1 MKKSGDDAPMDG
13 TEVTAEQTAYLAL
26 DYAAAHYFVT
36 IGHKEWLFCVGQHAE
51 DIERQLEGKTYLFI
65 TAWNPAPEAAT
76 LAENLQA
83 DERLEAL
90 IRDSGLPHY
99 RSLGSNAQGG
109 AVEYGWLVVDAPES
123 LADHW
128 GREFGQAAT
137 LYWHRGQAVRL
148 RMLWPRPAGLADDP
162 HTDWASPDWASD

>member
-1 MKKSGDDAPMDG
+1 MHKNGDDAAMDG
-13 TEVTAEQTAYLAL
+13 TETRATQTAQLAHA
-26 DYAAAHYFVT
+26 YAAAHYFVT
-36 IGHKEWLFCVGQHAE
+36 IGRREWLFCVGQHAE
-51 DIERQLEGKTYLFI
+51 DIEPQLEGTSYLFI

-76 LAENLQA
+76 AAENLQA

-90 IRDSGLPHY
+90 IVSSGLPHY

-123 LADHW
+123 LADGW

-137 LYWHRGQAVRL
+137 LYWRRGQAVRL

-162 HTDWASPDWASD
+162 YTDWAS

>member
-1 MKKSGDDAPMDG
+1 MDKNGDDAAMDG
-13 TEVTAEQTAYLAL
+13 TDATVTQTAQLAHA
-26 DYAAAHYFVT
+26 YAVAHYFVT
-36 IGHKEWLFCVGQHAE
+36 IGRREWLFCVGQHAE
-51 DIERQLEGKTYLFI
+51 EIEPQLEGQTYLFI

-76 LAENLQA
+76 AAENLQA

-123 LADHW
+123 LADAW

-137 LYWHRGQAVRL
+137 LYWRRGQAVRL
-148 RMLWPRPAGLADDP
+148 RMLWPRPVGLADDP
-162 HTDWASPDWASD
+162 YTDWASDDRAS